1 MFDTFSR
8 YTAFRNTTLYNYDVH
23 MILRYQFLDFCG
35 LSLLCGLQDM
45 APLCVLCAVLILYSH
60 YGQRMSLQTNV
71 MTPLNSDGN
80 S

>member
-23 MILRYQFLDFCG
+23 MILRYRFLDFFS
-35 LSLLCGLQDM
+35 LSLLQDM

-60 YGQRMSLQTNV
+60 CRQTMILQTNL
-71 MTPLNSDGN
+71 MTQLNLYDN
-80 S
+80 L